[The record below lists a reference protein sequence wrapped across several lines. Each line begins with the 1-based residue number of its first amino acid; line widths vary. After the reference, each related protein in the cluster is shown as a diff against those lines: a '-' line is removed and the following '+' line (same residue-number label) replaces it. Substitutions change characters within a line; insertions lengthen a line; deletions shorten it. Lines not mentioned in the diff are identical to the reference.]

1 MANIQK
7 DLLYTKEHEWIKIE
21 GEIGTIGITDYA
33 QHALTDIV
41 FVELPQK
48 GTAVEQAKRVTV
60 VESVKSVSDIYAP
73 MSGEIIEVNEALG
86 KNPENINNDP
96 YGNGWIVKIKIS
108 SMDQSK
114 TLLSSE
120 QYEQYLKE
128 HQH

>member
-1 MANIQK
+1 MTNIPK
-7 DLLYTKEHEWIKIE
+7 DRMYTKEHEWIKIE
-21 GEIGTIGITDYA
+21 GEFGIIGITDYA

-48 GTAVEQAKRVTV
+48 GKLVEQATRVTV

-73 MSGEIIEVNEALG
+73 MSGEIVEVNEALG
-86 KNPENINNDP
+86 RTPENINQDP
-96 YGNGWIVKIKIS
+96 YGNGWIVKIKLS

-114 TLLSSE
+114 TLLDPE

-128 HQH
+128 NQH